1 MIETRDLPSP
11 ADEQPIKRALLS
23 VYDKTGIVPFGR
35 FLADRGVELVSSGG
49 TAQRLR
55 DAGLE
60 VTTVAEATNFPE
72 ILHGRVKTLH
82 PAVHGG
88 LLAMRNDPD
97 DMDELHALGIR
108 PIDLVVVNLYPFED
122 VTARAD
128 VTLPEAVENIDIGGS
143 ALLRASA
150 KNHAFV
156 ATVCNPND
164 YGPLQEELSA
174 HNGALTA
181 ATRRQLATAAFQ
193 HTAAYDTAIA
203 TYFEQATAPPEEESP
218 LPPRLRI
225 DTPRSQSLRYGEN
238 PHQAAA
244 FYGDASPY
252 YRQLHGKPLSYNN
265 LLDLDAALA
274 LMAELADAQAACAIF
289 KHTNP
294 CGVAT
299 AETLPEAYQNA
310 FATDRQSPFGGIV
323 AVNQPLDLETAKAI
337 DEVFTEI
344 ILAPAFPSEVRE
356 FLQEKKRRR
365 LIEVHSFKGHPR
377 AQQVRTVQGGFLVQ
391 DADPTLRP
399 LQELRDHWEVVTKR
413 EPTTQEWRDLN
424 LAWRVAKHVKS
435 NAIVYARNAAT
446 VGIGAGQMSRVDAA
460 EVAAHKAAKSELALK
475 GAVVASDAF
484 FPFADGLLAA
494 ADRGITAAIQPGGS
508 IRDDEVIAAAEDRN
522 MAMVCTGT
530 RHFRH

>member
-1 MIETRDLPSP
+1 MIETRDLPAP
-11 ADEQPIKRALLS
+11 DDAYVIRRALLS
-23 VYDKTGIVPFGR
+23 VYDKTGIVPFAR
-35 FLADRGVELVSSGG
+35 FLADRGVELISSGG

-55 DAGLE
+55 NAGLE
-60 VTTVAEATNFPE
+60 VTTVAAATNFPE

-82 PAVHGG
+82 PAIHGG
-88 LLAMRNDPD
+88 LLAMRTDTA
-97 DMDELHALGIR
+97 DMDELDALGIQ

-122 VTARAD
+122 VVARTD
-128 VTLPEAVENIDIGGS
+128 VSLPEAVENIDIGGS

-156 ATVCNPND
+156 ATVCQPSAYD
-164 YGPLQEELSA
+164 AIQQEMTA
-174 HNGALTA
+174 HDGALTA
-181 ATRRQLATAAFQ
+181 ATRRRLATAAFQ

-203 TYFEQATAPPEEESP
+203 GYMETATAGDDEKA
-218 LPPRLRI
+218 LPPRLRV
-225 DTPRSQSLRYGEN
+225 DAPQAQALRYGEN
-238 PHQAAA
+238 PHQPAG
-244 FYGDASPY
+244 FYGDATPH

-274 LMAELADAQAACAIF
+274 LMGEFAQARPTCAIF

-299 AETLPEAYQNA
+299 ADTLSDAYARA

-323 AVNQPLDLETAKAI
+323 AVNEPLDMATAEAI

-344 ILAPAFPSEVRE
+344 ILAPAFPPDVRA
-356 FLQEKKRRR
+356 FLEENARRR
-365 LIEVHSFKGHPR
+365 LIEVATFDGTTPPR
-377 AQQVRTVQGGFLVQ
+377 AIRTVRGGYLMQ
-391 DADPTLRP
+391 ASDPALPP
-399 LQELRDHWEVVTKR
+399 LDEMRAAWTVVTDR
-413 EPTTQEWRDLN
+413 APAAQEWNDLD

-435 NAIVYARNAAT
+435 NAIVYALNHAT
-446 VGIGAGQMSRVDAA
+446 VGVGAGQMSRIDAA
-460 EVAAHKAAKSELALK
+460 EVAAQKAAKSELALK

-508 IRDDEVIAAAEDRN
+508 IRDDEVIAAANDRG